1 MAYFIALGIMK
12 GAIFA
17 LAGWGF
23 SIILGILGIVNF
35 SHGIFFILG
44 GYLTFSLAK
53 SGVSPW
59 PSLLLASLAVS
70 LYAVVLQRFFINR
83 VMARSHVMVLVLT
96 LGLAIVSREAMGLL
110 FGHTDR
116 MLVLEGINDRTL
128 SLLGYDFPVLEV
140 SAFGLSL
147 AIFALFFYLFRY
159 TTLGLRLRIIG
170 ENTEV
175 ARILGLSPG
184 AFYTIAMLFCGFWT
198 GLAGGLTIFLL
209 PMDLHQDVYWTIMS
223 FLVVIMGG
231 AGNLG
236 GTLVSALIVGTVLF
250 LSSIYMRG
258 YSDSILYVLL
268 FLFMLLKPSGLFPS
282 RMLAEERK

>member
-44 GYLTFSLAK
+44 GYLTFSMTKA
-53 SGVSPW
+53 GISPW

-70 LYAVVLQRFFINR
+70 LYALVLQRFFINR

-96 LGLAIVSREAMGLL
+96 LGLAIVSRETMGIL

-116 MLVLEGINDRTL
+116 MLVLEGINDRTI
-128 SLLGYDFPVLEV
+128 SLLGYDFPVIEV
-140 SAFGLSL
+140 SAFVLSL
-147 AIFALFFYLFRY
+147 VVFLLFSYLFRY

-175 ARILGLSPG
+175 ARILGISPG
-184 AFYTIAMLFCGFWT
+184 GFYAIAMLLCGFWT
-198 GLAGGLTIFLL
+198 GLAGGLTIFIL
-209 PMDLHQDVYWTIMS
+209 PMDLHQDVYWTVMS

-236 GTLVSALIVGTVLF
+236 GTLASALIVGAVLF

-268 FLFMLLKPSGLFPS
+268 FLFMLLKPSGIFPS
-282 RMLAEERK
+282 KMLAEERK